1 MSKPELSLEQAKKAF
16 EEMQN
21 HFAQH
26 QQTQHAIEALMVY
39 FMLTHGKDVG
49 NMRKEFVL
57 TLAEMEK
64 LDPKHTHGI
73 GIYFEPN
80 PATRSTDLRCVCA
93 PKESLLE
100 EAHLAYGDVKGSA

>member
-1 MSKPELSLEQAKKAF
+1 MSNHKPSQAELEKVVAELQAELFKTSR
-16 EEMQN
+16 
-21 HFAQH
+21 
-26 QQTQHAIEALMVY
+26 TQDAIEALMVY

-49 NMRKEFVL
+49 NMRKEFTL

-93 PKESLLE
+93 HKESLLE
-100 EAHLAYGDVKGSA
+100 EAHLAYGDMKGSA